1 MRLVKIKDGRSTDR
15 SASYQELITNYIF
28 PNGKPRKFIP
38 GEYYAIG
45 DVVYIINNENYAI
58 LYQCDVPG
66 TYTEIT
72 NKYWH
77 NMTES
82 EEIMSKIRQYL
93 GLQDDE
99 SKVMEFSHTGYG
111 TGDLTVTDD
120 GKIILPESYSTD
132 DHVEFFLRGQ
142 YQSQDLGDYTIVK
155 NNGRYVIESNIENI
169 DSSTDYVVNI
179 VKPLNHNAKLLG
191 YCDYNPTTVD
201 DHELFF
207 MVDDAVVKNSVKFDL
222 YIENVLVPAQ
232 EYTYQVVSNGNFIA
246 IDLGDSEYVETI
258 KICPPGDIKL
268 VTTSSRSSSILID
281 RQSYQYEIKSDVE
294 CYRLDID
301 RYIDTENIHVYINN
315 VAIPNG
321 CIYVSDGVLSIT
333 EEEYYG
339 RVGDI
344 VTIISD
350 TFDVS
355 INTIKAKSE
364 SIVVGAN
371 EYKIPIP
378 IINYDEDIHDI
389 IIFKESGIHISRS
402 RYYVKD
408 GYVVFYDHDTSLVPG
423 ESLYFQVFN
432 EDNSVSISSKIVP
445 VEDSAKIMIPT
456 NFDGTVESFL
466 LYRVNGTYIN
476 KTLYKISEDGTYISL
491 SPDLVLDEDECI
503 EFVFNDYLDQYTNT
517 LTKVGS
523 AVLSTDNVVQLPINH
538 YDSTMYNTIVF
549 NNNLGSYIDNS
560 RYSVSEDGVLTIT
573 DGTGLSAGD
582 SIDVYVIV
590 NLYNQ
595 ISVNAL
601 SMSIAS
607 L

>member
-246 IDLGDSEYVETI
+246 IDLGESEYVETI
-258 KICPPGDIKL
+258 KICSPNDIKL

-378 IINYDEDIHDI
+378 IINYDENIHDI

>member
-45 DVVYIINNENYAI
+45 DVVYTINNENYAI

-132 DHVEFFLRGQ
+132 DHVEFFLRGH

-155 NNGRYVIESNIENI
+155 NNGRYVIESNIESM

-246 IDLGDSEYVETI
+246 IDLGESEYVETI
-258 KICPPGDIKL
+258 KICSPNDIKL

-445 VEDSAKIMIPT
+445 VEDSAKVMIPT
-456 NFDGTVESFL
+456 NFDGMVESFL

-491 SPDLVLDEDECI
+491 SPDLVLDEGECI
-503 EFVFNDYLDQYTNT
+503 EFVFNDYLGQYTNT

>member
-77 NMTES
+77 NMTET

-111 TGDLTVTDD
+111 TGGLTVTDD
-120 GKIILPESYSTD
+120 DKIILPESYSTD
-132 DHVEFFLRGQ
+132 DHVEFFLRGH
-142 YQSQDLGDYTIVK
+142 YQSQDLGDYKIVK
-155 NNGRYVIESNIENI
+155 SNGRYVIESNIESI
-169 DSSTDYVVNI
+169 DSSTEYVVNI

-222 YIENVLVPAQ
+222 YIEGILVPAQ
-232 EYTYQVVSNGNFIA
+232 EYTYQVVSDGNFIA
-246 IDLGDSEYVETI
+246 IDLGESEYVETI
-258 KICPPGDIKL
+258 KICSPGDIKL

-339 RVGDI
+339 KVGDI

-355 INTIKAKSE
+355 INTIKSKSE

-378 IINYDEDIHDI
+378 IINYDENVHDI

-445 VEDSAKIMIPT
+445 AEDSSKVMIPS
-456 NFDGTVESFL
+456 NFDGNTESFL
-466 LYRVNGTYIN
+466 LYRMNGTYIN

-503 EFVFNDYLDQYTNT
+503 EFVFNDYLSQYTNT

-549 NNNLGSYIDNS
+549 NNKLGSYIDNS

-573 DGTGLSAGD
+573 NGTGLSAGD

-595 ISVNAL
+595 ISIAAL
-601 SMSIAS
+601 ALSIAS

>member
-120 GKIILPESYSTD
+120 DKIILPESYSTD

-155 NNGRYVIESNIENI
+155 NNGRYVIESNIESI

-246 IDLGDSEYVETI
+246 IDLGESEYVETI
-258 KICPPGDIKL
+258 KICSPNDIKL

-445 VEDSAKIMIPT
+445 VEDSAKVMIPT

>member
-45 DVVYIINNENYAI
+45 DVVYVINNENYAV

-66 TYTEIT
+66 TYNEIT

-77 NMTES
+77 NLTES
-82 EEIMSKIRQYL
+82 EEIMSRIRQFL

-99 SKVMEFSHTGYG
+99 YKAMEFSYSGYG
-111 TGDLTVTDD
+111 TEDLTVNAD
-120 GKIILPESYSTD
+120 GNIILPESYNPD
-132 DHVEFFLRGQ
+132 DHVTFFINNE
-142 YQSQDLGDYTIVK
+142 YQSQDLGDYDIFK
-155 NNGRYVIESNIENI
+155 DNGRYVIQTNTSII
-169 DSSTDYVVNI
+169 TAGVDYVVNI
-179 VKPLNHNAKLLG
+179 TKPVNHNAKLLG
-191 YCDYNPTTVD
+191 YCDYHPTTID
-201 DHELFF
+201 EKEMFF
-207 MVDDAVVKNSVKFDL
+207 MVDDAVLKNSVKFEL
-222 YIENVLVPAQ
+222 YMDGILVPSQ
-232 EYTYQVVSNGNFIA
+232 DYTYQVVEDSGFIA
-246 IDLGDSEYVETI
+246 IDMSQSAYADRLGDYATTSVI
-258 KICPPGDIKL
+258 L
-268 VTTSSRSSSILID
+268 STTSSRSTSIIID
-281 RQSYQYEIKSDVE
+281 RQTYLYTITSDVE
-294 CYRLDID
+294 CYRIDID
-301 RYIDTENIHVYINN
+301 RYMDTENIHVYINDRP
-315 VAIPNG
+315 IPNDYV
-321 CIYVSDGVLSIT
+321 YVSDGVLSIT
-333 EEEYYG
+333 NDAFYG
-339 RVGDI
+339 NIGDT

-350 TFDVS
+350 TYDVS

-378 IINYDEDIHDI
+378 IINYDESLHDI

-445 VEDSAKIMIPT
+445 VTDSTKIMIPS
-456 NFDGTVESFL
+456 NFDGNTESFL

-476 KTLYKISEDGTYISL
+476 KTLYKVSEDGTYISL

-503 EFVFNDYLDQYTNT
+503 EFVFNDYLGQYTNT
-517 LTKVGS
+517 ITKVGS

-549 NNNLGSYIDNS
+549 NNKLGSYIDNS

-595 ISVNAL
+595 INVNAL
-601 SMSIAS
+601 TMSIAS